1 MRRVEFDPA
10 AEREVAEAAAYFE
23 QQRRSYGE
31 RFLAALRGAVERIDE
46 FPHIGRA
53 SRWHT
58 RTFTMAEFKYDLV
71 YHVDDELIFVF
82 AVAHPHR
89 RPAYWRSRLR

>member
-10 AEREVAEAAAYFE
+10 AESEVAEAAAYLE
-23 QQRRSYGE
+23 QQRRGYGD
-31 RFLAALRGAVERIDE
+31 RFLAALRRAIERIDE

-53 SRWHT
+53 SRRHA
-58 RTFTMAEFKYDLV
+58 RTFTITEFKYDLV
-71 YHVDDELIFVF
+71 YRIDDELIFVF
-82 AVAHPHR
+82 AVAHHAR